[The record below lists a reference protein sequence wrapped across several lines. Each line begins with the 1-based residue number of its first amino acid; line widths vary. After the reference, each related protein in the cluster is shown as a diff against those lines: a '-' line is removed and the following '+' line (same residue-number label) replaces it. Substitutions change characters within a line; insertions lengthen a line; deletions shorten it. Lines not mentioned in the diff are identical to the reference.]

1 MHAGYSVLLLL
12 VLLGLG
18 VPIAWSF
25 AGTLAFLTF
34 VYDVNLN
41 TLMLQGFRSLN
52 SVVLLALPLFIMAG
66 YLMQEGGVARRLVE
80 FIEGLVK
87 GRRGGMGTT
96 MVLASG
102 VFGAISGTAS
112 AAVVSIGT
120 ILVDPMERHG
130 YQRSYTTA
138 LLGIS
143 SLLGV
148 LIPPSITMIL
158 FAVVTQQSVSAL
170 FAASIGPGLLL
181 TAGLIIFN
189 YFYAGKVEKT
199 TQENKAAALALNPDD
214 SEPQSSLGKRLF
226 FALPALCMPV
236 VILGGIYG
244 GVFTPTEAAAITVL
258 LAVVI
263 GFGIYKQLTLRSLRR
278 ALLDSAETTGT
289 IMMILLFSFLI
300 GRVLVFE
307 GVPQDLTEFVTS
319 IVETPVIILLVV
331 NLFLVLVGMIIDD
344 VSLTAVIA
352 PLLLPLMAT
361 ANVDPVQF
369 GAIVAS
375 AVVVAANSPPMAPV
389 LYMAGRIG
397 KVSVHTVFGPA
408 LKMMFWVAIP
418 VQLITTFVPAVSLTI
433 PRWLGFV

>member
-1 MHAGYSVLLLL
+1 MHAGYSILLLL

-25 AGTLAFLTF
+25 AGTLAFLTI

-80 FIEGLVK
+80 FIENLVR

-120 ILVDPMERHG
+120 ILVDPMERYG
-130 YQRSYTTA
+130 YDRSYTTA

-143 SLLGV
+143 SLLGI

-181 TAGLIIFN
+181 IIGLIIFN
-189 YFYAGKVEKT
+189 YIYAGKAEK
-199 TQENKAAALALNPDD
+199 KAIKKGLPNVDAKESDIQAEVPL
-214 SEPQSSLGKRLF
+214 SKSLLY
-226 FALPALCMPV
+226 ALPALCMPV

-244 GVFTPTEAAAITVL
+244 GVFTPTEAAAVTVL
-258 LAVVI
+258 LAIVI
-263 GFGIYKQLTLRSLRR
+263 GFGVYRELSLVSLRR
-278 ALLDSAETTGT
+278 ALLNAAETTGT

-307 GVPQDLTEFVTS
+307 GVPQDLTELVTS
-319 IVETPVIILLVV
+319 VVETPVMILLMV
-331 NLFLVLVGMIIDD
+331 NLFLILVGMIIDD

-352 PLLLPLMAT
+352 PLLLPLMMSAEV
-361 ANVDPVQF
+361 NPVQF

-397 KVSVHTVFGPA
+397 KVSVHTAFGPA
-408 LKMMFWVAIP
+408 LRMMLWVAIP

-433 PRWLGFV
+433 PRWLGFM